1 MKLTVRQM
9 TINEVGIRIDYFH
22 SASKDYLNMLGV
34 DPVKLPSK
42 DAWLRQYEIDEAL
55 PLEKRMNCQL
65 LWLGDDQPIGF
76 SSADRIEFGEQA
88 NMHLHILDARNR
100 KSGFGTE
107 CVRLSAA
114 HYFDLLKLKR
124 LYCQPNAFNIAPN
137 RTLQR
142 AGFQYVATVMATPSP
157 INVPQPVTRWVLD
170 GKDLRMLTRSGLNR

>member
-9 TINEVGIRIDYFH
+9 TINEVGIRIDYLH
-22 SASKDYLNMLGV
+22 SASNEFLNKLGV
-34 DPVKLPSK
+34 DPAKLPSK
-42 DAWLRQYEIDEAL
+42 DDWLRQHEMDEAR
-55 PLEKRMNCQL
+55 PLEKRLNCQL
-65 LWLGDDQPIGF
+65 LWLVDDQPIGF

-100 KSGFGTE
+100 KAGFGAE

-114 HYFDLLKLKR
+114 LYFDLLKLKR

-142 AGFQYVATVMATPSP
+142 AGFRYVETVMVTPSP
-157 INVPQPVTRWVLD
+157 INVHQPVTRWVLE
-170 GKDLRMLTRSGLNR
+170 RSGLGE

>member
-9 TINEVGIRIDYFH
+9 ANNEVGIRIGYFH
-22 SASKDYLNMLGV
+22 SASRDYLNKLGV
-34 DPVKLPSK
+34 DPAKLPSK
-42 DAWLRQYEIDEAL
+42 VDWLRQYEIDAAQ
-55 PLEKRMNCQL
+55 PLEKRLNVQL

-76 SSADRIEFGEQA
+76 SSADCIEFGEQA

-100 KSGFGTE
+100 KSGFGVE

-114 HYFDLLKLKR
+114 LYFDLLKLKR

-142 AGFQYVATVMATPSP
+142 AGFRYIETVMATPSP
-157 INVPQPVTRWVLD
+157 INFHQPITRWVLE
-170 GKDLRMLTRSGLNR
+170 RSEVNE